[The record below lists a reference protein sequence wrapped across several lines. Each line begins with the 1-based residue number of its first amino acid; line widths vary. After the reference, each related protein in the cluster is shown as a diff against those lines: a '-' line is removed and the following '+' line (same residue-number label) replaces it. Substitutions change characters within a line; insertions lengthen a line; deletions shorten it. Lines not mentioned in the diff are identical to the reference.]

1 MKTTHCEIILDLEN
15 ELSRMQEVSD
25 NVPEQ
30 MEYAVGQ
37 CKTALD
43 RMRKL
48 VLEEG
53 FADQKA
59 EICFFKKIKPAVYS
73 KLLYYR
79 AVFEIES
86 NRNEISK
93 EGRKKYFQQKMDK
106 IKEYMDQ
113 HQTKVQYYKCN
124 FKHLDEKYFVRENQ
138 EIPLEIR
145 GDHHLLDEAFFTWH
159 DHTFSTIRANE
170 MQADYI
176 RKEMEKLENAGTEP
190 GECYR
195 STMRWTAN
203 KVDFAEI
210 LYAFQLSG
218 SVNDGKI
225 TVKELAEGMG
235 YIFNLN
241 IKKDLYTYYG
251 EIKQRKIEKAKFL
264 EHLIKALKRRI
275 DDDDSK

>member
-1 MKTTHCEIILDLEN
+1 MKTTFCEIILDLEN
-15 ELSRMQEVSD
+15 ELSRMTEVSGNIAD
-25 NVPEQ
+25 Q

-37 CKTALD
+37 CKSALD

-53 FADQKA
+53 FADQKS

-86 NRNEISK
+86 NRDEISK
-93 EGRKKYFQQKMDK
+93 DGQKKYFQQKMDK
-106 IKEYMDQ
+106 VKEYMDQ

-124 FKHLDEKYFVRENQ
+124 FKHLDEKYFIRENQ

-170 MQADYI
+170 MLADYI

-190 GECYR
+190 FECYR
-195 STMRWTAN
+195 STMRWTGH
-203 KVDFAEI
+203 KVDFVELLNA
-210 LYAFQLSG
+210 LQSSG
-218 SVNDGKI
+218 AVNDGKI
-225 TVKELAEGMG
+225 SVKELAKGMG
-235 YIFNLN
+235 YIFNLDVS
-241 IKKDLYTYYG
+241 KDLYSYYI

-264 EHLIKALKRRI
+264 EHLKKALKRRI